1 MKLIVSVEIR
11 KLIREY
17 HKQLYGNLFK
27 IYMKCEILNPSY
39 I

>member
-1 MKLIVSVEIR
+1 MASVEIR

-17 HKQLYGNLFK
+17 HKQLYDNLFK
-27 IYMKCEILNPSY
+27 IYMKCEILNPSC